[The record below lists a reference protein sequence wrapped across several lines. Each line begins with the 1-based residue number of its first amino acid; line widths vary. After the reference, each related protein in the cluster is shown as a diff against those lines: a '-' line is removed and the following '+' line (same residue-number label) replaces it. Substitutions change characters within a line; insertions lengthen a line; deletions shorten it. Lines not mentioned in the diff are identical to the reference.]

1 MDPVRQTMASM
12 FPDKWK
18 TVTLKTNFSVEMDAE
33 DNSVRKRRRKINGPT
48 GRAKVAKQ
56 ESGESCT
63 PQISDC
69 VATVPKNT
77 IHAGVHAENVEKI
90 KIVAKSTINKY
101 EGLPC
106 DVEKIEK
113 ILKNVSDNLQSVV
126 SMTNY
131 NKTLLGVDTQ
141 NLIYTN
147 EVRPVTRKYEEG
159 FLRQAIASDERSCIR
174 GKDCECQFI
183 DSCCPFVG
191 VEFVLPWE
199 SDVSKRNGMCLPCL
213 RAATQVFF
221 FDILQSSQKIEGV
234 IQKYYNIHSKP
245 GEYDLGACLVCPP
258 NGPMQNLP
266 MPIVRHQRNFYRV
279 YKKNGGICYM
289 EQKGVAY
296 MEQPFR

>member
-1 MDPVRQTMASM
+1 MQKTMSSM

-18 TVTLKTNFSVEMDAE
+18 TVTLKTNFSVDLDAE
-33 DNSVRKRRRKINGPT
+33 DNNSVRKRRRKINGPA

-56 ESGESCT
+56 EPGESST
-63 PQISDC
+63 PPVPNC
-69 VATVPKNT
+69 VATVSKSS
-77 IHAGVHAENVEKI
+77 IHAGVHTENVEKI
-90 KIVAKSTINKY
+90 KVVAKSTINKY

-106 DVEKIEK
+106 DAEKIEK
-113 ILKNVSDNLQSVV
+113 ILQNVSANLQSVV

-131 NKTLLGVDTQ
+131 KKTLLGVDTQ

-147 EVRPVTRKYEEG
+147 EVRPVSRKYEEG

-183 DSCCPFVG
+183 DPSCPFVG

-199 SDVSKRNGMCLPCL
+199 SDVLKRNGMCLPCL

-234 IQKYYNIHSKP
+234 IQKFYNIHGP

-258 NGPMQNLP
+258 NGPVQNLP

-279 YKKNGGICYM
+279 YRKNGGVCYM